1 MDIKNRIEVAKINL
15 RKAENAKVQAE
26 TQKAAAEKQLAEV
39 IEQMAAEGVTPDTIQ
54 QEIAKLENQV
64 VTDLGRVEALIPQV

>member
-15 RKAENAKVQAE
+15 RRAENAKVQAE

-64 VTDLGRVEALIPQV
+64 ETDLGRVEALIPQV

>member
-64 VTDLGRVEALIPQV
+64 ETDLGRVEALIPQV

>member
-1 MDIKNRIEVAKINL
+1 MDIKSRIEVAKINL